1 MDNRE
6 IAELIVKKINGTKN
20 NYDAIDETIKVL
32 DKLNDA
38 QNETEQLRDLFKSF
52 SPTKIN
58 LYETCTY
65 SS

>member
-32 DKLNDA
+32 DKQLTKRKSTVPSA
-38 QNETEQLRDLFKSF
+38 PQNTANKA
-52 SPTKIN
+52 I
-58 LYETCTY
+58 
-65 SS
+65 

>member
-32 DKLNDA
+32 DKQIIKRKSTVPNA
-38 QNETEQLRDLFKSF
+38 PKTQLTKLFKSF

-58 LYETCTY
+58 
-65 SS
+65 

>member
-32 DKLNDA
+32 DKQFTKRKSTVPDA
-38 QNETEQLRDLFKSF
+38 PKTQLTKLFKSF

-58 LYETCTY
+58 
-65 SS
+65 